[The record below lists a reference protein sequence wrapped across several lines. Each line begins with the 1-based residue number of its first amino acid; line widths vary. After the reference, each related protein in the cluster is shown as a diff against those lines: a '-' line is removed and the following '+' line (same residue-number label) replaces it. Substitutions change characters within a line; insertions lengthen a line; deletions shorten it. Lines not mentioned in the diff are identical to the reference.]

1 MLPYRVASWGTPQFF
16 LFVNYH
22 SYIQYLKDFNAALDP
37 IKKTTDLQPDNGNAF
52 YNLAIVY
59 LNLKDNFS
67 AREVYRKLTTID
79 ANLAAKLKPLL
90 P

>member
-1 MLPYRVASWGTPQFF
+1 MGWF
-16 LFVNYH
+16 
-22 SYIQYLKDFNAALDP
+22 YIGICYMYLKDFNAALDP

-67 AREVYRKLTTID
+67 AREVYRRLTVID
-79 ANLAAKLKPLL
+79 ASLAAKLKPLL
-90 P
+90 R